1 MTITLGGMETR
12 MAYLRECWR
21 DFDSL
26 TLDQQSAL
34 RSFRLELIG
43 NVPSD
48 SKRRRQVIVHLP
60 LPPKECDPN
69 QRPHWRR
76 KAEAVKNY
84 RLLAGQL
91 AWADSAKQLGD
102 DSRPKIRHAQI
113 QLRYFLEPSKGR
125 DPDNL
130 IAWAKSAI
138 DSLSDAGILGGDR
151 RVVYLPPI
159 QEAAVNKTLHDCPR
173 LIIEI
178 TEV

>member
-1 MTITLGGMETR
+1 METR
-12 MAYLRECWR
+12 FAYLRECWR

-34 RSFRLELIG
+34 RSFRLELIA

-48 SKRRRQVIVHLP
+48 SKGRRRVVVRLP

-76 KAEAVKNY
+76 KAEAIKNY

-91 AWADSAKQLGD
+91 AWADSVAQGE
-102 DSRPKIRHAQI
+102 SRPGIRYAQI
-113 QLRYFLEPSKGR
+113 QLRYFFENAR
-125 DPDNL
+125 AHDPDNL
-130 IAWAKSAI
+130 ISFAKCAI
-138 DSLSDAGILGGDR
+138 DSLSDAGILAGDR
-151 RVVYLPPI
+151 RVVYLPPT
-159 QEAAVNKTLHDCPR
+159 QEKAESKSLHDGPR
-173 LIIEI
+173 LVIEI

>member
-1 MTITLGGMETR
+1 MPITLGGMETR
-12 MAYLRECWR
+12 FAYLRDCWR
-21 DFDSL
+21 EFDSL

-48 SKRRRQVIVHLP
+48 SKGRRRVVVRLP

-76 KAEAVKNY
+76 KAEAIKNY

-91 AWADSAKQLGD
+91 AWADSAAQLGD
-102 DSRPKIRHAQI
+102 DSRPKIRRAQI
-113 QLRYFLEPSKGR
+113 QLRYFLEHARGH
-125 DPDNL
+125 DGDNL
-130 IAWAKSAI
+130 ISWAKAAI
-138 DSLSDAGILGGDR
+138 DSLSDAGILDGDR
-151 RVVYLPPI
+151 RVIYLPPT
-159 QEAAVNKTLHDCPR
+159 QEKAESQSLQDGPR
-173 LIIEI
+173 LVIEI